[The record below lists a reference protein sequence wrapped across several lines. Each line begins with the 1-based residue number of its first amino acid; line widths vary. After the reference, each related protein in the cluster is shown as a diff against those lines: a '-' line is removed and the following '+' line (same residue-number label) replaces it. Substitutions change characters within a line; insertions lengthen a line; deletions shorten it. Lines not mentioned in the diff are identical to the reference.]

1 MMKRRLI
8 VLFLLLLMNLGG
20 CGNNTKNIELY
31 NTEAY
36 LQTELD
42 YGKDDFQGFEMVY
55 DSNQKTLSVIIDYS
69 EYVSEVVLRDPS
81 ILSPQVT
88 AFKTIIS
95 NLNNVA
101 SEEIG
106 ENDINIDLIARGTY
120 HNEKYDLFCYKNLD
134 LDYQMGVNNV
144 RSSLSEEGLRNE
156 KLSFNT
162 LDINQL
168 YKLVDT
174 FTLNGVKF
182 DTESS
187 YDWVNNVVEVD
198 FNSSNL
204 FGYDENQEEEMSA
217 VRVAEFVNLHDELIQ
232 EANNRGHEL
241 NTIFY
246 IDGDLLF
253 DNGKSPELIYA
264 MVNGVIE

>member
-95 NLNNVA
+95 NLN
-101 SEEIG
+101 
-106 ENDINIDLIARGTY
+106 
-120 HNEKYDLFCYKNLD
+120 KY
-134 LDYQMGVNNV
+134 
-144 RSSLSEEGLRNE
+144 
-156 KLSFNT
+156 
-162 LDINQL
+162 
-168 YKLVDT
+168 
-174 FTLNGVKF
+174 
-182 DTESS
+182 
-187 YDWVNNVVEVD
+187 
-198 FNSSNL
+198 
-204 FGYDENQEEEMSA
+204 
-217 VRVAEFVNLHDELIQ
+217 
-232 EANNRGHEL
+232 
-241 NTIFY
+241 
-246 IDGDLLF
+246 
-253 DNGKSPELIYA
+253 
-264 MVNGVIE
+264 